1 MKKMRKIFA
10 VLLTLAMVL
19 AMSIP
24 TFAADNVIGNSDDEA
39 EIKVTNVDSA
49 TSVKAYPIIK
59 ATYGENGDFNG
70 YQVLYTTTPEITATK
85 HDDNTLEYTIS
96 EEQIAGI
103 RNSLHNDGITMS
115 NTTENPTTYSVV
127 APIGAYLI
135 VVEGSE
141 TSTYN
146 SMIVSTN
153 YKNEAGVNAIDITKN
168 TAVAK
173 KADKP
178 TFNKTIKEESETKK
192 GNSVNIG
199 DTINYELTI
208 NNIPKYEGKYPIFN
222 VTDKLSNGL
231 TFNGE
236 DVSVK
241 IGDTTLTKDVDY
253 KFSKNNQ
260 VITINFVDNNLTAEG
275 KTSYGYTLN
284 KYASSSMTISYS
296 ATLNNSAALNE
307 IGNNNDAELKYS
319 KDSSV
324 NSNEVTEKD
333 KTYTYTF
340 DIGGDIAGTETSIN
354 VDVLHLINKVGE
366 ETKTIEIN
374 GEKKTVK
381 AALKEAEFTIYKD
394 ESCTNK
400 YTNAVEKDG
409 IVKSNE
415 NGQIELK
422 GLKADTYYLKETKAP
437 NGYSVNA
444 TPVKVE
450 IIAEYYTE
458 GETNGRLK
466 LWTLKVN
473 NSEVARF
480 NPPTKEGEIKW
491 IRTDSIEKD
500 GTTEFSTGYDILNTK
515 LSSLPST
522 GGIGTTIFTIAGCLI
537 MVTAAGL
544 FFASR
549 KRTNK

>member
-19 AMSIP
+19 TMSM
-24 TFAADNVIGNSDDEA
+24 TAFAADNVIGNSDDTA

-59 ATYGENGDFNG
+59 ATYGGNGDFNG
-70 YQVLYTTTPEITATK
+70 YQVLYTTSPEITATK
-85 HDDNTLEYTIS
+85 HDDNTLEYTIN

-153 YKNEAGVNAIDITKN
+153 YKNEAGVNAIDISKN

-199 DTINYELTI
+199 DRINYELTI
-208 NNIPKYEGKYPIFN
+208 NNIPKYEGKFPIFN
-222 VTDKLSNGL
+222 VTDTLSNGL
-231 TFNGE
+231 TFEGE

-260 VITINFVDNNLTAEG
+260 VITINFVDTSLTTKD

-284 KYASSSMTISYS
+284 KYAGQTMTISYS
-296 ATLNNSAALNE
+296 AELNDSAALNE
-307 IGNNNDAELKYS
+307 IGNNNEAELKYS

-324 NSNEVTEKD
+324 NSNEATEKG

-381 AALKEAEFTIYKD
+381 AALKDAEFTIYKD
-394 ESCTNK
+394 ESCTTK
-400 YTNAVEKDG
+400 YTNDVETDG
-409 IVKSNE
+409 IVKSDE

-458 GETNGRLK
+458 GEQNGMLK
-466 LWTLKVN
+466 SWTLKVN

-480 NPPTKEGEIKW
+480 NPPTNEGETKW
-491 IRTDSIEKD
+491 TRTDSIGKD

>member
-458 GETNGRLK
+458 GKTNGRLK